1 MIRSIYLAVSLLLSG
16 QLTAQVVDN
25 FSDGNFTNNPT
36 WSGTTADFI
45 VNSSQQLQ
53 LNNTVAATSYLT
65 TPHNLSDLNSKEW
78 RIWVKQSFSS
88 SSSNFGRVYLTAD
101 NSDLSLVQNGYC
113 LQFGEANA
121 FDAIRLYKLEG
132 GIATQLCAG
141 IDGQIANSF
150 NVTIKVKRDAV
161 GNWSLFADLSG
172 GQNFILQGTA
182 FDPSSLTGTHFGILD
197 VYTSSN
203 ANKFFYD
210 DIYIGNEI
218 IDNLPPILNS
228 ATAISSTQVD
238 VLFNESLDQTS
249 AQNVLNYSLIPTIS
263 ISSATID
270 PLNTALVHLTTATGF
285 TNGTIYSLSSTNVS
299 DISNNVSGNQSTTFQ
314 YLVADSVLL
323 GDVIINEF
331 FPDPTPVIGLPE
343 VEFIEIFNK
352 SNKIFNLNE
361 WKIGDASSDGTISGS
376 WLLPGEYKVL
386 TATANIPLYTS
397 TTAVGV
403 TSFPSLNN
411 AGDDVVLKDNFG
423 QIIDKIS
430 YTDDWYRDEIKQDGG
445 YSLELINPNDP
456 CSDSDNW
463 MASTWILGGTPG
475 SVNSVYSN
483 IPDTMAPSISLA
495 LALAPNFLELQFDEG
510 MDSSS
515 LANALFS
522 FNPNLTIQ
530 NTFIQGSYPKGLTI
544 QFNENL
550 FGSQLYSF
558 TLGPISDC
566 WLNSTEQ
573 NGTFI
578 LPETAQKADVIINEI
593 LQNPLTGG
601 QDWIE
606 LYNNSDKVI
615 NLKDWQLANFD
626 NDTISN
632 FKTIF
637 ENYLLH
643 PNDYV
648 ILGKD
653 SIFVKQNY
661 PFSIPG
667 KFLFCE
673 LPSYNNDSGTV
684 YLINN
689 FEIIDKVSYLDEWHF
704 DLLDNTDGVSLE
716 RIDPNGSSDSE
727 FNWHSAAE
735 DVGFATPGRKNSQYR
750 PAVSNGEITFTED
763 IFSPDNDGYQDI
775 LQVTYNL
782 TNSGL
787 LGKAQ
792 IFDDRGRLVRSIFTN
807 ELVGSSGTFSWDGTT
822 DQQVKASI
830 GVYVLVFEAFSTDG
844 GVFFAKQKAFTLA
857 GKL

>member
-1 MIRSIYLAVSLLLSG
+1 
-16 QLTAQVVDN
+16 
-25 FSDGNFTNNPT
+25 
-36 WSGTTADFI
+36 
-45 VNSSQQLQ
+45 
-53 LNNTVAATSYLT
+53 
-65 TPHNLSDLNSKEW
+65 
-78 RIWVKQSFSS
+78 
-88 SSSNFGRVYLTAD
+88 
-101 NSDLSLVQNGYC
+101 
-113 LQFGEANA
+113 
-121 FDAIRLYKLEG
+121 
-132 GIATQLCAG
+132 
-141 IDGQIANSF
+141 
-150 NVTIKVKRDAV
+150 
-161 GNWSLFADLSG
+161 
-172 GQNFILQGTA
+172 
-182 FDPSSLTGTHFGILD
+182 
-197 VYTSSN
+197 
-203 ANKFFYD
+203 
-210 DIYIGNEI
+210 
-218 IDNLPPILNS
+218 
-228 ATAISSTQVD
+228 
-238 VLFNESLDQTS
+238 
-249 AQNVLNYSLIPTIS
+249 
-263 ISSATID
+263 
-270 PLNTALVHLTTATGF
+270 
-285 TNGTIYSLSSTNVS
+285 
-299 DISNNVSGNQSTTFQ
+299 
-314 YLVADSVLL
+314 LVADSVLL

-637 ENYLLH
+637 
-643 PNDYV
+643 
-648 ILGKD
+648 
-653 SIFVKQNY
+653 
-661 PFSIPG
+661 
-667 KFLFCE
+667 
-673 LPSYNNDSGTV
+673 
-684 YLINN
+684 
-689 FEIIDKVSYLDEWHF
+689 
-704 DLLDNTDGVSLE
+704 
-716 RIDPNGSSDSE
+716 
-727 FNWHSAAE
+727 
-735 DVGFATPGRKNSQYR
+735 
-750 PAVSNGEITFTED
+750 
-763 IFSPDNDGYQDI
+763 
-775 LQVTYNL
+775 
-782 TNSGL
+782 
-787 LGKAQ
+787 
-792 IFDDRGRLVRSIFTN
+792 
-807 ELVGSSGTFSWDGTT
+807 
-822 DQQVKASI
+822 
-830 GVYVLVFEAFSTDG
+830 
-844 GVFFAKQKAFTLA
+844 
-857 GKL
+857 

>member
-1 MIRSIYLAVSLLLSG
+1 
-16 QLTAQVVDN
+16 
-25 FSDGNFTNNPT
+25 
-36 WSGTTADFI
+36 
-45 VNSSQQLQ
+45 
-53 LNNTVAATSYLT
+53 
-65 TPHNLSDLNSKEW
+65 
-78 RIWVKQSFSS
+78 
-88 SSSNFGRVYLTAD
+88 
-101 NSDLSLVQNGYC
+101 
-113 LQFGEANA
+113 
-121 FDAIRLYKLEG
+121 
-132 GIATQLCAG
+132 
-141 IDGQIANSF
+141 
-150 NVTIKVKRDAV
+150 
-161 GNWSLFADLSG
+161 
-172 GQNFILQGTA
+172 
-182 FDPSSLTGTHFGILD
+182 
-197 VYTSSN
+197 
-203 ANKFFYD
+203 
-210 DIYIGNEI
+210 
-218 IDNLPPILNS
+218 
-228 ATAISSTQVD
+228 
-238 VLFNESLDQTS
+238 
-249 AQNVLNYSLIPTIS
+249 
-263 ISSATID
+263 
-270 PLNTALVHLTTATGF
+270 
-285 TNGTIYSLSSTNVS
+285 
-299 DISNNVSGNQSTTFQ
+299 
-314 YLVADSVLL
+314 VLL

-648 ILGKD
+648 VLGKD
-653 SIFVKQNY
+653 STFVKQNY

-716 RIDPNGSSDSE
+716 RIDPNGSSDSK